1 MIYEQ
6 KSISACRLAD
16 RALDL
21 TQVLDHVVELLD
33 RLDTNHRDAVVLV
46 RPVDVLLEP
55 GRLDRLADQVGVL
68 GHGLASGTVMTAS
81 MLPLPREALV

>member
-6 KSISACRLAD
+6 KSISVHVVLGRP

-33 RLDTNHRDAVVLV
+33 RLDANHHDAVVLV

-55 GRLDRLADQVGVL
+55 GRLDRLADQVGVPGQL
-68 GHGLASGTVMTAS
+68 G
-81 MLPLPREALV
+81 

>member
-1 MIYEQ
+1 MVYEQ

-33 RLDTNHRDAVVLV
+33 RLDANHHDAVVPEFDLFPVLV
-46 RPVDVLLEP
+46 DGPFAQN
-55 GRLDRLADQVGVL
+55 LA
-68 GHGLASGTVMTAS
+68 
-81 MLPLPREALV
+81 

>member
-1 MIYEQ
+1 MVYEQ

-33 RLDTNHRDAVVLV
+33 RLDTNHREAVVLV
-46 RPVDVLLEP
+46 RLVDVLLEP

-68 GHGLASGTVMTAS
+68 GQLG
-81 MLPLPREALV
+81 

>member
-21 TQVLDHVVELLD
+21 TQVSCLDHVVELLD
-33 RLDTNHRDAVVLV
+33 RLDANHHDAVVLV

-55 GRLDRLADQVGVL
+55 GHLDRLADQVGVL
-68 GHGLASGTVMTAS
+68 GQLG
-81 MLPLPREALV
+81 